1 MSERRIFLPS
11 IDETT
16 SIPSKSIASYFFSY
30 VLINISC
37 CCVRTDPEDKL
48 RLEFAIACAISPIV
62 NLYLIKSSGE
72 ISIENSLLG
81 SIVEFDAITK
91 KIESI
96 IKLKNATLLGVK
108 SEHLA
113 EVIVNAT
120 EEN

>member
-1 MSERRIFLPS
+1 LGSFTLKVHGGKMVRAKVDAIENRLKNIV
-11 IDETT
+11 ITGD
-16 SIPSKSIASYFFSY
+16 FFAY
-30 VLINISC
+30 
-37 CCVRTDPEDKL
+37 PEDII
-48 RLEFAIACAISPIV
+48 E
-62 NLYLIKSSGE
+62 N
-72 ISIENSLLG
+72 IENSLLG

-113 EVIVNAT
+113 EVIVNAM

>member
-1 MSERRIFLPS
+1 MVRAKVEAIENRIKN
-11 IDETT
+11 IVITGD
-16 SIPSKSIASYFFSY
+16 FFAY
-30 VLINISC
+30 
-37 CCVRTDPEDKL
+37 PED
-48 RLEFAIACAISPIV
+48 
-62 NLYLIKSSGE
+62 LIE
-72 ISIENSLLG
+72 TIENSLLG
-81 SIVEFDAITK
+81 SIVEFDDITK